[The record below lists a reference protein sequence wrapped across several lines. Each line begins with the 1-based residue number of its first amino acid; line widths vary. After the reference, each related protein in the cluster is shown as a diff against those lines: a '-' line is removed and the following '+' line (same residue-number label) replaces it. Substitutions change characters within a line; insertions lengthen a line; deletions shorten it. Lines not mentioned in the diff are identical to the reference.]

1 MRNKIASLVIG
12 TALIGTI
19 AFNTEASAA
28 EINVKQGDTLW
39 NIAQNNGTT
48 VEQLKKVNNLTS
60 DIILPSQTL
69 ETSNKSANA
78 EKVESTHTVKSGET
92 LSGISLDYGV
102 KVNELKDW
110 NDLNSDIIVV
120 NQELLVKAEAKETT
134 KSEPTKETNEKSE
147 KQTENKSEKQTENKS
162 EKKTENK
169 SEKKTEN
176 KSEKKTEQKTVENK
190 SEEKSEKTSNS
201 GQSMTMEATAYTAQ
215 CDGCTGITA
224 TGIDLNAYSNKK
236 VVAVDP
242 SVIPLG
248 SRVHVEGYGGA
259 IAGDTGGAIKGDRSD
274 VHLPTNDAAL
284 GFGRQSVNVTVL
296 D

>member
-69 ETSNKSANA
+69 ETSNKSTNE

-224 TGIDLNAYSNKK
+224 TGIDLNANSNKK

-248 SRVHVEGYGGA
+248 SRVHVEGYGEA
-259 IAGDTGGAIKGDRSD
+259 IAGDTGGAIKGDRID
-274 VHLPTNDAAL
+274 VHLPTKDAAL

>member
-134 KSEPTKETNEKSE
+134 KTEPTKETNQKSE

-162 EKKTENK
+162 EKQTENK
-169 SEKKTEN
+169 SEKQ
-176 KSEKKTEQKTVENK
+176 TEQETVENK
-190 SEEKSEKTSNS
+190 SEEERRKTSNS
-201 GQSMTMEATAYTAQ
+201 G
-215 CDGCTGITA
+215 
-224 TGIDLNAYSNKK
+224 
-236 VVAVDP
+236 
-242 SVIPLG
+242 
-248 SRVHVEGYGGA
+248 
-259 IAGDTGGAIKGDRSD
+259 
-274 VHLPTNDAAL
+274 
-284 GFGRQSVNVTVL
+284 
-296 D
+296 

>member
-169 SEKKTEN
+169 SEKKRSKERRV
-176 KSEKKTEQKTVENK
+176 EKERRTVENK

-224 TGIDLNAYSNKK
+224 TGIDLNANSNKK

-248 SRVHVEGYGGA
+248 SRVHVEGYGEA
-259 IAGDTGGAIKGDRSD
+259 IAGDTGGAIKGDRID
-274 VHLPTNDAAL
+274 VHLPTKDAAL

>member
-12 TALIGTI
+12 TALIGKI

-69 ETSNKSANA
+69 ETSNKSTNE

-110 NDLNSDIIVV
+110 NDLNSDLIVV
-120 NQELLVKAEAKETT
+120 NQELLVKAEANETT
-134 KSEPTKETNEKSE
+134 KSEPTKETNDKSE
-147 KQTENKSEKQTENKS
+147 KQTENKSEKQ
-162 EKKTENK
+162 
-169 SEKKTEN
+169 TEN

-224 TGIDLNAYSNKK
+224 TGIDLNANSNKK

-248 SRVHVEGYGGA
+248 SRVHVEGYGEA
-259 IAGDTGGAIKGDRSD
+259 IAGDTGGAIKGDRID
-274 VHLPTNDAAL
+274 VHLPTKDAAL

>member
-28 EINVKQGDTLW
+28 EINVKQCDTHW

-48 VEQLKKVNNLTS
+48 EEQLKKVNNLTS

-224 TGIDLNAYSNKK
+224 TGIDLNANSNKK

-248 SRVHVEGYGGA
+248 SRVHVEGYGEA
-259 IAGDTGGAIKGDRSD
+259 IAGDTGGAIKGDRID
-274 VHLPTNDAAL
+274 VHLPTKDAAL

>member
-69 ETSNKSANA
+69 ETSNKSANI
-78 EKVESTHTVKSGET
+78 EKVQSTHSVKAGET
-92 LSGISLDYGV
+92 ISGISLDYGV
-102 KVNELKDW
+102 KGNELKDW
-110 NDLNSDIIVV
+110 NDLNTDIIVV

-134 KSEPTKETNEKSE
+134 KSEPTKETNGKSE
-147 KQTENKSEKQTENKS
+147 NQTENKSEKQTENKS

-224 TGIDLNAYSNKK
+224 TGIDLNANSNKK

-248 SRVHVEGYGGA
+248 SRVHVEGYGEA
-259 IAGDTGGAIKGDRSD
+259 IAGDTGGAIKGDRID
-274 VHLPTNDAAL
+274 VHLPT
-284 GFGRQSVNVTVL
+284 
-296 D
+296 

>member
-12 TALIGTI
+12 TALIGTL
-19 AFNTEASAA
+19 ALNTEVSAA
-28 EINVKQGDTLW
+28 EINGKQGDTLW
-39 NIAQNNGTT
+39 SIAQNNGTT
-48 VEQLKKVNNLTS
+48 VEQLKEVNNLTS
-60 DIILPSQTL
+60 DIILPSETL
-69 ETSNKSANA
+69 ETSNKSTKE

-134 KSEPTKETNEKSE
+134 KTEPTKETNQKSE

-162 EKKTENK
+162 EKQTENK
-169 SEKKTEN
+169 SEKQ
-176 KSEKKTEQKTVENK
+176 TEQETVENK
-190 SEEKSEKTSNS
+190 SEEKSKKTSNS
-201 GQSMTMEATAYTAQ
+201 GESMTMEATGYTAK

-224 TGIDLNAYSNKK
+224 TGIDLNSNSNKK

-248 SRVHVEGYGGA
+248 SRVHVEGYGEA
-259 IAGDTGGAIKGDRSD
+259 IARDTGGDIKGDRID
-274 VHLPTNDAAL
+274 VHLPTKDAAL
-284 GFGRQSVNVTVL
+284 SFGRQSVNVTVL

>member
-39 NIAQNNGTT
+39 NNAQNNGTT

-110 NDLNSDIIVV
+110 NDLNSDIIVE

-224 TGIDLNAYSNKK
+224 TGIDLNANSNKK

-248 SRVHVEGYGGA
+248 SRVHVEGYGEA
-259 IAGDTGGAIKGDRSD
+259 IAGDTGGAIKGDRID
-274 VHLPTNDAAL
+274 VHLPTKDAAL

>member
-12 TALIGTI
+12 TALIGTL
-19 AFNTEASAA
+19 ALNTEVSAA

-39 NIAQNNGTT
+39 SIAQNNGTT
-48 VEQLKKVNNLTS
+48 VEQLKEVNNLTS
-60 DIILPSQTL
+60 DIILPSETL
-69 ETSNKSANA
+69 ETSNKSTKE

-134 KSEPTKETNEKSE
+134 KTEPTKETNQKSE

-162 EKKTENK
+162 EKQTENK
-169 SEKKTEN
+169 SEKQ
-176 KSEKKTEQKTVENK
+176 TEQETVENK
-190 SEEKSEKTSNS
+190 SEEKSKKTSNS
-201 GQSMTMEATAYTAQ
+201 GESMTMEATGYTAK

-224 TGIDLNAYSNKK
+224 TGIDLNSNSNKK

-248 SRVHVEGYGGA
+248 SRVHVEGYGEA
-259 IAGDTGGAIKGDRSD
+259 IAGDTGGDIKGDRID
-274 VHLPTNDAAL
+274 VHLPTKDA
-284 GFGRQSVNVTVL
+284 
-296 D
+296 

>member
-1 MRNKIASLVIG
+1 YMRNKIASLVIG

-28 EINVKQGDTLW
+28 EINDKQGDTLW

-69 ETSNKSANA
+69 ETSNKSTNE
-78 EKVESTHTVKSGET
+78 EKVESTHTVKLGET

-110 NDLNSDIIVV
+110 NDLNSDLIVV
-120 NQELLVKAEAKETT
+120 NQELLVKAEANETT
-134 KSEPTKETNEKSE
+134 KSEPTKETNDKSE
-147 KQTENKSEKQTENKS
+147 KQTEKKTEKQTENKS
-162 EKKTENK
+162 EKKTEQK
-169 SEKKTEN
+169 S
-176 KSEKKTEQKTVENK
+176 VENK

-201 GQSMTMEATAYTAQ
+201 GQSITMEATAYTAQ

-224 TGIDLNAYSNKK
+224 TGIDLNANSN
-236 VVAVDP
+236 
-242 SVIPLG
+242 
-248 SRVHVEGYGGA
+248 
-259 IAGDTGGAIKGDRSD
+259 
-274 VHLPTNDAAL
+274 
-284 GFGRQSVNVTVL
+284 
-296 D
+296 

>member
-69 ETSNKSANA
+69 ETSNKSTNE

-110 NDLNSDIIVV
+110 NDLNSDLIVV
-120 NQELLVKAEAKETT
+120 NQELLVKAEANETT
-134 KSEPTKETNEKSE
+134 KSEPTKETNDKSE
-147 KQTENKSEKQTENKS
+147 KQ
-162 EKKTENK
+162 
-169 SEKKTEN
+169 TEN

-224 TGIDLNAYSNKK
+224 TGIDLNANSNKK

-248 SRVHVEGYGGA
+248 SRVHVEGYGEA
-259 IAGDTGGAIKGDRSD
+259 IAGDTGGAIKGDRID
-274 VHLPTNDAAL
+274 VHLPTKDAAL

>member
-39 NIAQNNGTT
+39 NIAQNNSTT

-69 ETSNKSANA
+69 ETSNKSTNE

-110 NDLNSDIIVV
+110 NDLNSDLIVV
-120 NQELLVKAEAKETT
+120 NQELLVKAEANETT
-134 KSEPTKETNEKSE
+134 KSEPTKETNDKSE
-147 KQTENKSEKQTENKS
+147 KQTENKSEKQ
-162 EKKTENK
+162 
-169 SEKKTEN
+169 TEN

-190 SEEKSEKTSNS
+190 SEEKSEKTE
-201 GQSMTMEATAYTAQ
+201 QKTAYTAQ

-224 TGIDLNAYSNKK
+224 TGIDLNANSNKK

-248 SRVHVEGYGGA
+248 SRVHVEGYGEA
-259 IAGDTGGAIKGDRSD
+259 IAGDTGGAIKGDRID
-274 VHLPTNDAAL
+274 VHLPTKDAAL

>member
-224 TGIDLNAYSNKK
+224 TGIDLDANSDKK
-236 VVAVDP
+236 VVAVGP

-248 SRVHVEGYGGA
+248 SRVHVEGYGEA
-259 IAGDTGGAIKGDRSD
+259 IAGDTGGAIEGDRID
-274 VHLPTNDAAL
+274 VHLPTKDAAL

>member
-69 ETSNKSANA
+69 ETSNKSTNE

-110 NDLNSDIIVV
+110 NDLNSDLIVV
-120 NQELLVKAEAKETT
+120 NQELLVKAEANETT
-134 KSEPTKETNEKSE
+134 KSEPTKETNDKSE
-147 KQTENKSEKQTENKS
+147 KQTENKSEKQ
-162 EKKTENK
+162 
-169 SEKKTEN
+169 TEN

-224 TGIDLNAYSNKK
+224 TGIDLNANSNKK

-248 SRVHVEGYGGA
+248 SRVHVEGYGEA
-259 IAGDTGGAIKGDRSD
+259 IAGDTGGAIKGDRID
-274 VHLPTNDAAL
+274 VHLPTKDAAL

>member
-147 KQTENKSEKQTENKS
+147 KQTENKSEKQTEKKS

-224 TGIDLNAYSNKK
+224 TGIDLNANSNKK

-248 SRVHVEGYGGA
+248 SRVHVEGYGEA
-259 IAGDTGGAIKGDRSD
+259 IAGDTGGAIKGDRID
-274 VHLPTNDAAL
+274 VHLPTKDAAL

>member
-69 ETSNKSANA
+69 ETSNKSTNE

-110 NDLNSDIIVV
+110 NDLNSDLIVV
-120 NQELLVKAEAKETT
+120 NQELLVKAEANETT
-134 KSEPTKETNEKSE
+134 KSEPTKETNDKSE
-147 KQTENKSEKQTENKS
+147 KHTETKSEQQ
-162 EKKTENK
+162 
-169 SEKKTEN
+169 TEN

-224 TGIDLNAYSNKK
+224 TGIDLNANSNKK

-248 SRVHVEGYGGA
+248 SRVHVEGYGEA
-259 IAGDTGGAIKGDRSD
+259 IAGDTGGAIKGDRID
-274 VHLPTNDAAL
+274 VHLPTKDAAL

>member
-12 TALIGTI
+12 TALIGTL
-19 AFNTEASAA
+19 ALNTEVSAA

-39 NIAQNNGTT
+39 SIAQNNGTT
-48 VEQLKKVNNLTS
+48 VEQLKEVNNLTS
-60 DIILPSQTL
+60 DIILPSETL
-69 ETSNKSANA
+69 ETSNKSTKE

-134 KSEPTKETNEKSE
+134 KTEPTKETNQKSE

-162 EKKTENK
+162 EKQTENK
-169 SEKKTEN
+169 SEKQ
-176 KSEKKTEQKTVENK
+176 TEQETVENK
-190 SEEKSEKTSNS
+190 SEEKSKKTSNS
-201 GQSMTMEATAYTAQ
+201 GESMTMEATGYTAK

-224 TGIDLNAYSNKK
+224 TGIDLNSNSNKK

-248 SRVHVEGYGGA
+248 SRVHVEGYGEA
-259 IAGDTGGAIKGDRSD
+259 IAGDTGGDIKGDRID
-274 VHLPTNDAAL
+274 VHLPTKDAAL
-284 GFGRQSVNVTVL
+284 SFGRQSVNVTVL

>member
-147 KQTENKSEKQTENKS
+147 KQNENKTEKQTENKS

-224 TGIDLNAYSNKK
+224 TGIDLNANSNKK

-248 SRVHVEGYGGA
+248 SRVHVEGYGEA
-259 IAGDTGGAIKGDRSD
+259 IAGDTGGAIKGDRID
-274 VHLPTNDAAL
+274 VHLPTKDAAL

>member
-69 ETSNKSANA
+69 ETSNKSTNE
-78 EKVESTHTVKSGET
+78 EKVESTHTVKSGAT
-92 LSGISLDYGV
+92 ISGISLDYGV

-110 NDLNSDIIVV
+110 NDLNSDLIVV
-120 NQELLVKAEAKETT
+120 NQELLVKAEANETT
-134 KSEPTKETNEKSE
+134 KSEPTKETN
-147 KQTENKSEKQTENKS
+147 
-162 EKKTENK
+162 
-169 SEKKTEN
+169 N

-190 SEEKSEKTSNS
+190 SEETSEKTSNS

-224 TGIDLNAYSNKK
+224 TGIDLNANSNKK

-248 SRVHVEGYGGA
+248 SRVHVEGYGEA
-259 IAGDTGGAIKGDRSD
+259 IAGDTGGAIKGDRID
-274 VHLPTNDAAL
+274 VHLPTKDASL
-284 GFGRQSVNVTVL
+284 GYGRQSVNVTVL
-296 D
+296 N

>member
-12 TALIGTI
+12 TALIGTL
-19 AFNTEASAA
+19 ALNTEVSAA

-39 NIAQNNGTT
+39 SIAQNNGTT
-48 VEQLKKVNNLTS
+48 VEQLKEVNNLTS
-60 DIILPSQTL
+60 DIILPSETL
-69 ETSNKSANA
+69 ETSNKSTKE

-176 KSEKKTEQKTVENK
+176 KSEKKTENKTEKKTEQKTVENK

-224 TGIDLNAYSNKK
+224 TGIDLNANSNKK

-248 SRVHVEGYGGA
+248 SRVHVEG
-259 IAGDTGGAIKGDRSD
+259 
-274 VHLPTNDAAL
+274 
-284 GFGRQSVNVTVL
+284 
-296 D
+296 

>member
-147 KQTENKSEKQTENKS
+147 KQTENKSEKQNENKTEKKNENKT

-169 SEKKTEN
+169 TEKKTE
-176 KSEKKTEQKTVENK
+176 KKTVENK

-224 TGIDLNAYSNKK
+224 TGIDLNANSNKK

-248 SRVHVEGYGGA
+248 SRVHVEGYGEA
-259 IAGDTGGAIKGDRSD
+259 IAGDTGGAIKGDRID
-274 VHLPTNDAAL
+274 VHLPTKDAAL

>member
-169 SEKKTEN
+169 SEKKTE
-176 KSEKKTEQKTVENK
+176 QKTVENK

-224 TGIDLNAYSNKK
+224 TGIDLNANSNKK

-248 SRVHVEGYGGA
+248 SRVHVEGYGEA
-259 IAGDTGGAIKGDRSD
+259 IAGDTGGAIKGDRID
-274 VHLPTNDAAL
+274 VHLPTKDAAL